1 MTIVHYG
8 TNGISMDFKNHLPC
22 QRCSGASELHH
33 RGPGLATQVSARRGS
48 RGVPTARCFLSE
60 RACVCVCVCES
71 RGCQWKWK
79 RAVFYTRRRAP
90 FAGSFSCHPL
100 KYPAGPSTPQALS
113 TLSTLS
119 TLRTHE
125 FRTAEFEFDHQAARQ
140 C

>member
-1 MTIVHYG
+1 VTIVHYG

-22 QRCSGASELHH
+22 QRCSGVSELHH

-48 RGVPTARCFLSE
+48 RGVPHCAMFFE
-60 RACVCVCVCES
+60 RACVRACVCANLVDVNGREQCP
-71 RGCQWKWK
+71 
-79 RAVFYTRRRAP
+79 YTRRRAP

-125 FRTAEFEFDHQAARQ
+125 FRAAEFEFDHQAARQ